1 MKSSPKSLRW
11 GIIGTG
17 AIAKTF
23 ARALAASTCGELV
36 AIGSRSQASADSFGD
51 EFNAQHRHATYESL
65 LENAEVQAVYIST
78 PHPLHAQNTIAAA
91 RAGKHILC
99 EKPLAMNLSQAQVMV
114 EACENAGVVLME
126 AFMYRCHPQTAK
138 LVELLRDDVI
148 GKIKM
153 LNVSFGFQAGFN
165 AESRLFNRELGGG
178 GILDVGCYT
187 MSMTRLIAGVAKGQ
201 DFAEPHEFKAV
212 GHLGQSGVDEWTS
225 ATAKFDGDIVAQLSC
240 GVNCNLE
247 NAVRIYGE
255 RGNIHVPSPWF
266 CGETDGQIKIIVNS
280 DGKTREEIVQAERGL
295 YEYEIEAFA
304 RAVET
309 GKVTSPAMSAQDALG
324 NARALDLWRA
334 GIGLEYQADTSEGWA
349 KPLGGQTLRV
359 EERAPMKYR
368 KVRGLDKPISQLV
381 LGTMLEGA
389 ANKATHAHALFDAW
403 IEAGGNAF
411 DTAHIYGGHGKSEML
426 MGQWLQTRGIRDDIV
441 ILGKGAH
448 TPFCTPDG
456 LTSQLHESLE
466 RMQVDGVD
474 LYMMHRDNLEVPV
487 GEFIEVLNE
496 HQQAGRIGVFG
507 GSNWSIERIAA
518 ANEYA
523 KAHNLNGFVCAS
535 NNFSLARLVEP
546 MWKGCISS
554 SDADSRNWFQEHE
567 IALFA
572 WSSQARGFF
581 VRGDRDFT
589 ADEELVRCWYSEDNF
604 ARLGRVQVLAER
616 KGVSPI
622 NIAAAYVLNQ
632 EFPIFALIGPRALS
646 EIRTSLPALEIE
658 LSKDERAWLNLESDK
673 LPD

>member
-1 MKSSPKSLRW
+1 MKSSPISLHW

-23 ARALAASTCGELV
+23 ARALSASTCGTLV
-36 AIGSRSQASADSFGD
+36 AIGSRSQESADTFAD
-51 EFNAQHRHATYESL
+51 EFNVPHRHATYQEL
-65 LENAEVQAVYIST
+65 LDNPDVQAVYIST

-99 EKPLAMNLSQAQVMV
+99 EKPLAMNLSQAQTMV
-114 EACENAGVVLME
+114 EACENAGVILME

-138 LVELLRDDVI
+138 LVELLRDDAI

-165 AESRLFNRELGGG
+165 AESRLFNRALGGG

-187 MSMTRLIAGVAKGQ
+187 MSMARLIASVTSGR
-201 DFAEPHEFKAV
+201 DFTEPNELKAV
-212 GHLGQSGVDEWTS
+212 GYLGQSGVDEWTS
-225 ATAKFDGDIVAQLSC
+225 ATLKFDGDIIAQLSC

-255 RGNIHVPSPWF
+255 RGNIHIPSPWF
-266 CGETDGQIKIIVNS
+266 CGPTDGQIKIMVS
-280 DGKTREEIVQAERGL
+280 ADGKTREEIVEAEREL

-304 RAVET
+304 RAVE
-309 GKVTSPAMSAQDALG
+309 GGQVLAPAMSAQDALG

-334 GIGLEYQADTSEGWA
+334 QIGLEYRADTPHGWA
-349 KPLGGQTLRV
+349 QPLGGALRV
-359 EERAPMKYR
+359 EKRAPMRYK
-368 KVRGLDKPISQLV
+368 KVRGLDKEISQLV

-389 ANKATHAHALFDAW
+389 LNQNAHAPALFDQW

-411 DTAHIYGGHGKSEML
+411 DTAHIYAGGAAEKLFGDWLKS
-426 MGQWLQTRGIRDDIV
+426 RGVRDDIV

-448 TPFCTPDG
+448 TPHCDPAG
-456 LTSQLHESLE
+456 LNRELDESLE
-466 RMQVDGVD
+466 RMQVSGVD
-474 LYMMHRDNLEVPV
+474 IYMMHRDNPDVPV
-487 GEFIEVLNE
+487 GEFIDVLNE
-496 HQQAGRIGVFG
+496 HQRAGRIGIFG
-507 GSNWSIERIAA
+507 GSNWSIKRIAA

-523 KAHNLNGFVCAS
+523 QAHKLNGFVCAS

-546 MWKGCISS
+546 MWQGCISS
-554 SDADSRNWFQEHE
+554 SDAEARSWFQEHE

-581 VRGDRDFT
+581 VRGKRDFT
-589 ADEELVRCWYSEDNF
+589 SDEELVRCWYSEDNF
-604 ARLGRVQVLAER
+604 ERLGRVQVLAER
-616 KGVSPI
+616 KNVSPI

-658 LSKDERAWLNLESDK
+658 LSKDERAWLNLESDVK
-673 LPD
+673 PV

>member
-1 MKSSPKSLRW
+1 MKSSPTSLRW

-17 AIAKTF
+17 GIAKTF

-51 EFNAQHRHATYESL
+51 EFNVPHRHATYQEL
-65 LENAEVQAVYIST
+65 LANPEVQAIYIST
-78 PHPLHAQNTIAAA
+78 PHPLHARNTIAAA
-91 RAGKHILC
+91 RAGKHVLC
-99 EKPLAMNLSQAQVMV
+99 EKPLAMNLSQAQTMI

-138 LVELLRDDVI
+138 LVELLRDDAI
-148 GKIKM
+148 GKVKM
-153 LNVSFGFQAGFN
+153 LNISFGFQAGFN

-187 MSMTRLIAGVAKGQ
+187 MSMTRLIAGVANGH
-201 DFAEPHEFKAV
+201 DFAEPNDLKAV

-225 ATAKFDGDIVAQLSC
+225 ATMQFDGDIIAQLAC

-255 RGNIHVPSPWF
+255 RGQIHVPSPWF
-266 CGETDGQIKIIVNS
+266 CGATDGQIKIIVS
-280 DGKTREEIVQAERGL
+280 ADGKTREEIVAAERGL
-295 YEYEIEAFA
+295 YEYEIAAFA
-304 RAVET
+304 RAVE
-309 GKVTSPAMSAQDALG
+309 GGQVLAPAMSAQDALG

-334 GIGLEYQADTSEGWA
+334 QLGLEYEADMAQGWA
-349 KPLGGQTLRV
+349 QPIGGALRV
-359 EERAPMKYR
+359 EKRAPMRYQ
-368 KVRGLDKPISQLV
+368 KVRGLEKEISQLV

-389 ANKATHAHALFDAW
+389 LNQTAHAHALFDQW

-411 DTAHIYGGHGKSEML
+411 DTAHIYGGNGKSEML
-426 MGQWLQTRGIRDDIV
+426 MGQWLQTRGVRDEIV

-448 TPFCTPDG
+448 TPFCTPEG
-456 LTSQLHESLE
+456 LTTQLHESLE
-466 RMQVDGVD
+466 RMKVSSVDI
-474 LYMMHRDNLEVPV
+474 YMMHRDNPDVPV
-487 GEFIEVLNE
+487 GEFIDVLNQ
-496 HQQAGRIGVFG
+496 HQRAGRIGVFG
-507 GSNWSIERIAA
+507 GSNWSIERIAE

-523 KAHNLNGFVCAS
+523 KTHDLNGFVCAS

-554 SDADSRNWFQEHE
+554 SDTKSRQWFTEHE

-589 ADEELVRCWYSEDNF
+589 ADEELVRCWYADDNF
-604 ARLGRVQVLAER
+604 ERLKRVQVLAER
-616 KGVSPI
+616 KNVSPI

-658 LSKDERAWLNLESDK
+658 LSSDERAWLNLESDIEAV
-673 LPD
+673 